1 MGERAGATHL
11 MLVDRRLLDGDP
23 RSPFRVL
30 RGPLES
36 RSPMMV
42 KEGF

>member
-1 MGERAGATHL
+1 
-11 MLVDRRLLDGDP
+11 MLVDLMLLDGDP

-36 RSPMMV
+36 RATICFP
-42 KEGF
+42 KDRAA